1 MYLLAF
7 KNNEEREELYNG
19 AVGRE
24 FSILVRNF
32 SLTRPR
38 GIGEGKKGEEKKCQ
52 THKNK
57 TKQKV
62 CVLHACFWCVLQNTL
77 LRTFSLNFFLVLQ
90 LSSLSL
96 STYITSSI
104 KLQSLF
110 LRASHERSQ
119 RPFDVGVVLIDRP

>member
-32 SLTRPR
+32 SLTRH
-38 GIGEGKKGEEKKCQ
+38 EGLEREKKGEEKKCQ

-62 CVLHACFWCVLQNTL
+62 RVLHACFWCVLQNKYSM
-77 LRTFSLNFFLVLQ
+77 RTFSLNFFLVLQ
-90 LSSLSL
+90 HSLSL
-96 STYITSSI
+96 SLYVYNI
-104 KLQSLF
+104 
-110 LRASHERSQ
+110 
-119 RPFDVGVVLIDRP
+119 

>member
-32 SLTRPR
+32 SLTRH
-38 GIGEGKKGEEKKCQ
+38 EGLEREKKGEEKKCQ
-52 THKNK
+52 TYKNK

-77 LRTFSLNFFLVLQ
+77 LRTFSKLFPGFTTFFSDIVF
-90 LSSLSL
+90 SP
-96 STYITSSI
+96 TG
-104 KLQSLF
+104 F
-110 LRASHERSQ
+110 LR
-119 RPFDVGVVLIDRP
+119 PCVGI

>member
-32 SLTRPR
+32 SLTRH
-38 GIGEGKKGEEKKCQ
+38 EGLEREKRAKRRSAKH
-52 THKNK
+52 TK
-57 TKQKV
+57 TKQNKKCV
-62 CVLHACFWCVLQNTL
+62 CFMRVFGAFCKILFCVL
-77 LRTFSLNFFLVLQ
+77 SLNFFLVLQ
-90 LSSLSL
+90 LSSLSI